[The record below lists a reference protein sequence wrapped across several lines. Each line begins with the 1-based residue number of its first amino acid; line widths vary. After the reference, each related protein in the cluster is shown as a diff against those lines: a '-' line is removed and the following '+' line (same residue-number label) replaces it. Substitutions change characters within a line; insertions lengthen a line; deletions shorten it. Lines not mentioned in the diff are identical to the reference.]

1 MSAKPI
7 PFSFSDFST
16 LAYHKQVDK
25 FSEKYRLYTQDI
37 MSQMSEE
44 EKEALKKT
52 APTDIFWKMIAN
64 EGLSLDPKIVFLGS
78 DKMDVQGRGFFPNN
92 ILLPMIMAFMQMHGR
107 CPMHLAQRLRGA
119 KYDRN
124 KNMQMIQ
131 EGIAEGKSF
140 FMFHPDI
147 VQGGPTYDEFEPFV
161 KPEGAFFL
169 KNRAALIPMA
179 SEYKIYEFP
188 SLNCVSSLDE
198 VTSIELNPRKKF
210 MPPMAFV
217 YGNVPVPA
225 EFPVMA
231 ELYIHWCSEFNL

>member
-1 MSAKPI
+1 MSAEPI
-7 PFSFSDFST
+7 SFSFSDFST

-25 FSEKYRLYTQDI
+25 FSEKYRLYRQDI

-52 APTDIFWKMIAN
+52 APTDIFWEMIAN

-78 DKMDVQGRGFFPNN
+78 DKMDVQGKGFFPNN
-92 ILLPMIMAFMQMHGR
+92 ILLPMIMAFMQMYGR

-124 KNMQMIQ
+124 ENMQMIQ
-131 EGIAEGKSF
+131 EGIDGKKSF
-140 FMFHPDI
+140 FMFHPYI
-147 VQGGPTYDEFEPFV
+147 VQGGSTYDEFEPFV

-169 KNRAALIPMA
+169 KDRDTLIKMA
-179 SEYKIYEFP
+179 SEYKIYEYP

-198 VTSIELNPRKKF
+198 VTLIELNPKKKF

-217 YGNVPVPA
+217 YGNVPVLE
-225 EFPVMA
+225 EFSEMA
-231 ELYIHWCSEFNL
+231 QFYIDWCSGFTL

>member
-1 MSAKPI
+1 MSAEPI

-25 FSEKYRLYTQDI
+25 FSEKYRLYRQDI

-64 EGLSLDPKIVFLGS
+64 EGLSLDLGIVFLGS

-92 ILLPMIMAFMQMHGR
+92 ILLPMIMAFMQMYGR
-107 CPMHLAQRLRGA
+107 CPMHLAQRLNGDP
-119 KYDRN
+119 YN
-124 KNMQMIQ
+124 SGKNMQMIQ
-131 EGIAEGKSF
+131 EGIAERKSF
-140 FMFHPDI
+140 FMFHPYI

-161 KPEGAFFL
+161 NPEGASFL
-169 KNRAALIPMA
+169 KDCDTLIEMA
-179 SEYKIYEFP
+179 SKYKIYEYP
-188 SLNCVSSLDE
+188 SLSCVSSLDK
-198 VTSIELNPRKKF
+198 VTLIELNPRKKF

-217 YGNVPVPA
+217 YGNVPVPE
-225 EFPVMA
+225 EFSEMA
-231 ELYIHWCSEFNL
+231 QFYIDWCSGFTL